1 MTAPVDCSVLIV
13 NWNTRSLLR
22 ACLASIPRE
31 GDCRLEVIVVDN
43 GSEDGSPEMVVREF
57 PWVRLLRNAE
67 NRGFAA
73 ANNQAI
79 AVSTG
84 RHLLLLNSDTEVRGD
99 TIDRCVRWLDAHP
112 DTAVLGGRVSNPD
125 GTMQPTC
132 FRDPGLLDLAMLA
145 TGLHRVRRPAW
156 LADLAGRQRMTRWMR
171 DDERDVDV
179 VTGCH
184 MLVRRDA
191 MNLVGTLDEDFFFYG
206 EEADWCRRFRDAGW
220 RVRFA
225 PVGDVIHHGGASTLR
240 IAGERGVLLGRAIVR
255 LVRKHRGPVAGAA
268 AWSILLASHL
278 WRAAAFAVAG
288 ACTLDRNRL
297 RRARLAAAT
306 ACRFGTAWPAMR

>member
-1 MTAPVDCSVLIV
+1 MTGPVDCSVLIV
-13 NWNTRSLLR
+13 NWNTRSLLQ
-22 ACLASIPRE
+22 ACLASIPRD

-43 GSEDGSPEMVVREF
+43 GSEDGSPEMVAREF

-79 AVSTG
+79 AVAGG
-84 RHLLLLNSDTEVRGD
+84 RHVLLLNSDTEVRDD

-112 DTAVLGGRVSNPD
+112 DTAVFGCRVSNPD

-171 DDERDVDV
+171 DDEREVDV

-184 MLVRRDA
+184 MLVRGEAIRA
-191 MNLVGTLDEDFFFYG
+191 VGVLDEDFFFYG

-225 PVGDVIHHGGASTLR
+225 PVGEVIHHGGASTLR

-255 LVRKHRGPVAGAA
+255 LVGKHRGPMAGAA
-268 AWSILLASHL
+268 AWTILLSSHL
-278 WRAAAFAVAG
+278 WRAVAFAVAG
-288 ACTLDRNRL
+288 LCTFNRSRL
-297 RRARLAAAT
+297 RRARLAATT
-306 ACRFGTAWPAMR
+306 ACRFGTAWPATR

>member
-57 PWVRLLRNAE
+57 PWVRLFRNAE

-84 RHLLLLNSDTEVRGD
+84 RHVLLLNSDTEVRGD

-145 TGLHRVRRPAW
+145 TGLHRLRRPAW

-225 PVGDVIHHGGASTLR
+225 PIGDVIHHGGASTLR
-240 IAGERGVLLGRAIVR
+240 IAGERGVLLG
-255 LVRKHRGPVAGAA
+255 LPPVAGGGLHRRRRVHPRPESPAA
-268 AWSILLASHL
+268 S
-278 WRAAAFAVAG
+278 AARRRDG
-288 ACTLDRNRL
+288 LPL
-297 RRARLAAAT
+297 RHRLAGDAVSPRHVPDPT
-306 ACRFGTAWPAMR
+306 HDP